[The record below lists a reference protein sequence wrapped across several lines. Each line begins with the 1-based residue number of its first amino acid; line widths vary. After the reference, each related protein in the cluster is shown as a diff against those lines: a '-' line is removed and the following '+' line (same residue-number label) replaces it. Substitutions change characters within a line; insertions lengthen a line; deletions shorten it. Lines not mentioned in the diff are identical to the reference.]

1 MNIEKECI
9 PKEHKELALAARPLV
24 KWIRKNGTSHM
35 TILVTDIFVNVCN
48 TEIGVPIDD

>member
-24 KWIRKNGTSHM
+24 KWIRENGTPHT

>member
-24 KWIRKNGTSHM
+24 KWIRKND
-35 TILVTDIFVNVCN
+35 DIGDRHFCECVQYRNWRA
-48 TEIGVPIDD
+48 DR